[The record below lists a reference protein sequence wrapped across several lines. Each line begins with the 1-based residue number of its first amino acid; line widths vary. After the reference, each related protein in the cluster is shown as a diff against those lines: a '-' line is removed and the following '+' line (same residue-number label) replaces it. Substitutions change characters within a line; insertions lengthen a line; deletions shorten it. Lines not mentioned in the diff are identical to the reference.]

1 MKITYRHLIKI
12 FSCSVVICTI
22 VLCSIFVPA
31 YAAAVVLKPIDYANG
46 MSPTTEGTM
55 LYSFRFKSTPY
66 FECFNGSTLS
76 LQTSG
81 SLDWYPVGGNDF
93 YRISISPLGNS
104 VYNGTVIDVSDFKT
118 GAVLDVA
125 FSALLELDLK
135 SEGSSGLTYIARSQ
149 MLLYWFDKDM
159 NLIKTENCGTVEKSF
174 TYGEADAWLLQNSYD
189 MSILDDAAY
198 VSPRFITQIYKP
210 AAGDI
215 LRVRSAEN
223 IFLDVVVEK
232 DDVNADSL
240 LLENIEKQL
249 DDLNDKADTIISGS
263 DDMQENVDNF
273 TSNTQ
278 DTEQKMDDLIGE
290 LEELPQADVNDID
303 LSLDG
308 LLQDK
313 DFKVYSQFFVTL
325 GANDLWVSMMITVCT
340 FIWVS
345 TLLYGRRS

>member
-12 FSCSVVICTI
+12 LSCSVVICTI
-22 VLCSIFVPA
+22 FLCSIFVPA

-66 FECFNGSTLS
+66 FECFNGSTLA

-149 MLLYWFDKDM
+149 MLLYWFDTDM
-159 NLIKTENCGTVEKSF
+159 NLIKTENCGTVEQSY
-174 TYGEADAWLLQNSYD
+174 THGDADAWLLQNSYD

-263 DDMQENVDNF
+263 DAMQEDVDNF

-303 LSLDG
+303 LTLDG

-313 DFKVYSQFFVTL
+313 DFTVYSQFFVTL